1 MNADTY
7 VLLNFKNMDIWLEV
21 FSFSLMWITR
31 SNKAKEQK
39 NLEFRNANPHSIIV
53 K

>member
-7 VLLNFKNMDIWLEV
+7 VLLNFKNMDIWLRV

-31 SNKAKEQK
+31 GNKAKVQN